1 MAVFAIVFFVEC
13 FCSMPGGPRDI
24 DKNDHGVKNALD
36 LAVNQ
41 HNNRR
46 NDMYRSEVVE
56 VVKAQSQVVAGL
68 KYFITAKM
76 TRTNC
81 RKGRTN
87 EVCGPMDAEQTYECT
102 FTVWSR
108 PWLNEINVLEE
119 KCAN

>member
-1 MAVFAIVFFVEC
+1 MWKSSVFVAVFAIVFFVEC

-56 VVKAQSQVVAGL
+56 VVKAQSQVSVDL
-68 KYFITAKM
+68 RRSLT
-76 TRTNC
+76 
-81 RKGRTN
+81 
-87 EVCGPMDAEQTYECT
+87 
-102 FTVWSR
+102 
-108 PWLNEINVLEE
+108 EINAVI
-119 KCAN
+119 